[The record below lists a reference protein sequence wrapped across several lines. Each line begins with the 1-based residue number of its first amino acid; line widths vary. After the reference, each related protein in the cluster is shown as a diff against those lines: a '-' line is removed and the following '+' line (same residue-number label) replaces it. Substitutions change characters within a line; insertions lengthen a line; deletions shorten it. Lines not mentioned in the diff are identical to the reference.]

1 MITIGFK
8 YFSCKTSYSFFYDRR
23 LKVQSNCN
31 EVILYKK
38 SISILVNK
46 NVNLARKLN
55 ELELNNTNI
64 IYRQTNDIDFQNPIL
79 CTKTYN
85 KIDIAEIKAISI
97 IIFRLTNNI
106 NKLLKVVKQKLSVQ
120 QTNKLSLNIFNLN
133 INRLILLE
141 AIKYVLD
148 KSIELEF
155 IKSENILNK
164 SIEIIFKRVLNNIYV
179 SNILSIERAKSS
191 ILPISVKS
199 LNRFEDYITLN
210 ELNLLEAP
218 KYYMDFLKTRLI
230 APKLNNI
237 NLEDTKYIKTII
249 DKICLDKN
257 RYLYKG
263 INNIYKNNSYLIS
276 SSTLRDILMAKSIQ
290 MFNKLNRLSNAKS
303 YIFNKN
309 IYKGHLNT
317 SNTYIYPLE
326 PKKIKLLY
334 NILFSSINYKAYSST
349 IYNMFAEI
357 KEGQIS
363 FYNKFLTHKIYK
375 IDKYN
380 NLLLYKEL
388 NKIYSDL
395 NYKCINIKND
405 KEIFNEIN
413 NLFVYK
419 KLLEIEFNKNIL
431 MYKKLSE
438 LNLHEYKLLIELLSL
453 EALKYNNYGFLKFN
467 TTFNMLKDSIK
478 YFDLNNVGDIFMPYF
493 NYLKLNETNRFISN
507 DYKNIVFNINNLE
520 ALKSI
525 YNIYFSY
532 EYLENSKTID
542 ISNSILMNLD
552 IVSSIYYQNNN
563 LFISK
568 KSELFIHLLHYIY
581 ALNKDCSG
589 SIEIYKPQILV
600 DTDYSKDIYFN
611 KNNKHLDLDLKSFIN
626 KNVDTFLYYNN
637 IISIIFGSHTYLHL
651 LNTNDLIKPS
661 NIRLSNSTLKY
672 LYQRYISKVLY
683 TLPYYNLIY
692 LNYKTN
698 KLLAFNNDNY
708 MHKEKII
715 RFNKLR
721 NTLKS
726 IINIVNL
733 YRPED
738 EMYIKNILLLLESI
752 HKRSIHID
760 DIKIILK
767 PIEVKLN
774 LLISQIKCLKYITKY
789 KLYKVYSL
797 IFTIEPKVILGYIE
811 KCFYLYNI
819 TTLYVYISNINNSL
833 KYINTQEI
841 TYANNTLNGELKP
854 TIELF
859 ITGLIYKLIFKHSLN
874 SFNENQSIIL
884 NLEIISEILKSVANK
899 IFNKDKERNVYKS
912 MGINIV
918 KNPNSLDIEKQEL
931 LEKQDFSINKDENLC
946 IDKIFDNIVIDKVFG
961 LNKFKDKIYCERL
974 ITNLIKEKPELYIE
988 KDEQSLK
995 MYKRG
1000 WFLRSIAPTDL
1011 LIVPKEDYPYNDYP
1025 AVVEAFYEDWDVYYW
1040 HHEKTD
1046 SLKKHPIPFGTD
1058 LGIEHI
1064 EVSIEIIVDMVNI
1077 VLMLWSK
1084 FYYAFQQFHG
1094 VGAIKSMIQVIYNWL
1109 MLETS
1114 IEEMKTKGSYDDYI
1128 KVYRF
1133 FRWEAEKMV
1142 HKAKSDYSF
1151 GGNYWIEKYIEELF
1165 DYLLKHH
1172 FNKVP
1177 LFKCIIKMDFMRDI
1191 LRDPQGNID
1200 FVLDKI
1206 KGMRFYNI

>member
-85 KIDIAEIKAISI
+85 KIGISEIKAISI

-120 QTNKLSLNIFNLN
+120 QTNKLSLNTFDLD
-133 INRLILLE
+133 INSLILLE
-141 AIKYVLD
+141 TIKYVLD
-148 KSIELEF
+148 KSMGL
-155 IKSENILNK
+155 
-164 SIEIIFKRVLNNIYV
+164 IFKKVLNNI
-179 SNILSIERAKSS
+179 SISDIFNMERVKSI
-191 ILPISVKS
+191 ILPVIIKP
-199 LNRFEDYITLN
+199 LNRFEDYIILD
-210 ELNLLEAP
+210 ELNLLEAL
-218 KYYMDFLKTRLI
+218 KYYIDFLKIKLL
-230 APKLNNI
+230 ASKLNNI
-237 NLEDTKYIKTII
+237 NIEDTKYIKTII
-249 DKICLDKN
+249 GKICSDKN
-257 RYLYKG
+257 SYLYKG
-263 INNIYKNNSYLIS
+263 ISNLYKNKFHLMSN
-276 SSTLRDILMAKSIQ
+276 STLKDILTAKSIQ
-290 MFNKLNRLSNAKS
+290 MFNKLNTLSNTNF
-303 YIFNKN
+303 YILNKN
-309 IYKGHLNT
+309 IYKCHLNT
-317 SNTYIYPLE
+317 TNTYMYPLK
-326 PKKIKLLY
+326 PKRIKILD
-334 NILFSSINYKAYSST
+334 NILFSGINYKAYNSI

-357 KEGQIS
+357 KEEQIS

-438 LNLHEYKLLIELLSL
+438 LNLHDYKFLLELLNL

-478 YFDLNNVGDIFMPYF
+478 YFDLNNVGDIFIPYF

-568 KSELFIHLLHYIY
+568 KSELFMHLLDYIY
-581 ALNKDCSG
+581 ALNKDCSN
-589 SIEIYKPQILV
+589 SIEIYNPQILNA
-600 DTDYSKDIYFN
+600 TDCLKDIYFN
-611 KNNKHLDLDLKSFIN
+611 KNNKYLDLDLKTFIN
-626 KNVDTFLYYNN
+626 KNIATFLYYDN

-651 LNTNDLIKPS
+651 LNTNDLIKS
-661 NIRLSNSTLKY
+661 TNIRLSNSTLKY
-672 LYQRYISKVLY
+672 LYQKYISKVLY
-683 TLPYYNLIY
+683 ALPYYNLIY
-692 LNYKTN
+692 FNYKAS
-698 KLLAFNNDNY
+698 KLLSSNNKNY
-708 MHKEKII
+708 IHREKTIY
-715 RFNKLR
+715 FSKLR
-721 NTLKS
+721 NALKS

-752 HKRSIHID
+752 HKRSIHINA
-760 DIKIILK
+760 IKIILT
-767 PIEVKLN
+767 PVEIKLN

-789 KLYKVYSL
+789 KLYKVCSL
-797 IFTIEPKVILGYIE
+797 VFTIEPKVILGYIE

-819 TTLYVYISNINNSL
+819 TTLDAYISSINNSL
-833 KYINTQEI
+833 KYINSQEI
-841 TYANNTLNGELKP
+841 TYDNNILSGKLKP
-854 TIELF
+854 AIELF
-859 ITGLIYKLIFKHSLN
+859 IADLIYKLIFKHSFN
-874 SFNENQSIIL
+874 FFNENRSIIL
-884 NLEIISEILKSVANK
+884 NLEIISTILKSVANK
-899 IFNKDKERNVYKS
+899 IFNKDKEENIHKS
-912 MGINIV
+912 SDINII
-918 KNPNSLDIEKQEL
+918 KIQNNLDVEKQEL
-931 LEKQDFSINKDENLC
+931 LEKQNHYINKTEDLC
-946 IDKIFDNIVIDKVFG
+946 IDKVFDDIVIDKIFG
-961 LNKFKDKIYCERL
+961 LNKFKDKIYCEKL

-988 KDEQSLK
+988 KDKQSLK
-995 MYKRG
+995 MYKRS

-1064 EVSIEIIVDMVNI
+1064 DVSIEIIVDMVNI

-1114 IEEMKTKGSYDDYI
+1114 IEEMKTKGSYADYM

-1133 FRWEAEKMV
+1133 LRWEAEKMV

-1172 FNKVP
+1172 FDKVP